1 MCTAGDVGL
10 EVSGKAEDADGSLQD
25 DVAAAEPSI
34 DEKTSK
40 LVSKGRWGVPGYK
53 VRSRYCAGQHLVF
66 ANTATGKI
74 RRPLR
79 SIEDMDYAF
88 PLCTLAL

>member
-1 MCTAGDVGL
+1 MCTAEDYEWNMVRM
-10 EVSGKAEDADGSLQD
+10 VEDADGFLQD

-40 LVSKGRWGVPGYK
+40 LVSRGRWGVPGYK
-53 VRSRYCAGQHLVF
+53 VRPPAALPCSQFLLTWV
-66 ANTATGKI
+66 TGKI

-79 SIEDMDYAF
+79 AIEDKDCTF